1 MISGSSTPGRGAI
14 ASLEQT
20 SVSLD
25 ANAIGVVLT
34 IAASVTSGTAT
45 GETTKP
51 YVRRITGS
59 IGTVAQWPRRR
70 DGFAQGAWVVV
81 HVDRDILTTFDAQL
95 GQLTDEDFADFAGA
109 AQEWDEF
116 EEMMEQFEAFEHM
129 SRSIIRVRLDDDA
142 PKPRPHPPHKLTL
155 IDAMDDPRLFGSFF
169 KSDSWLGWRAFIKAA
184 FGLGDMTPDELA
196 IYRKCTGRQDEPSQQ
211 MRDLVL
217 CCGRRSGKSKI
228 LALIAVWIGC
238 FHDFKPYLSAGELGV
253 VQLVASG
260 SGSGSRT
267 VALHQGL
274 PQSAHVEAHDCS
286 RDAIQG
292 RIVELDIHRN
302 YHGLVSI
309 SARSHGRL
317 LFGGRSCVLVIG

>member
-116 EEMMEQFEAFEHM
+116 EEMMEQFEAF
-129 SRSIIRVRLDDDA
+129 DA
-142 PKPRPHPPHKLTL
+142 
-155 IDAMDDPRLFGSFF
+155 
-169 KSDSWLGWRAFIKAA
+169 
-184 FGLGDMTPDELA
+184 
-196 IYRKCTGRQDEPSQQ
+196 
-211 MRDLVL
+211 
-217 CCGRRSGKSKI
+217 
-228 LALIAVWIGC
+228 
-238 FHDFKPYLSAGELGV
+238 
-253 VQLVASG
+253 
-260 SGSGSRT
+260 
-267 VALHQGL
+267 
-274 PQSAHVEAHDCS
+274 
-286 RDAIQG
+286 
-292 RIVELDIHRN
+292 
-302 YHGLVSI
+302 
-309 SARSHGRL
+309 
-317 LFGGRSCVLVIG
+317 